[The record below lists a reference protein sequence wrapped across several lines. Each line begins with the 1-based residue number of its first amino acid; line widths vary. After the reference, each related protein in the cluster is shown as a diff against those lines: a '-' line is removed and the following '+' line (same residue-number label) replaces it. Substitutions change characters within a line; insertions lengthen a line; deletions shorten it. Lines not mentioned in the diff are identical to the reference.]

1 MGFFGSLAKKV
12 SGAVS
17 TLGQKVASGAR
28 AGIKYGITH
37 SEKIAQVA
45 GKVEGIADKVGE
57 VAGAVAVGAGAMGL
71 EPIAGLAAGVAGVAT
86 GVGKGAGAVKGV
98 ANKVTDAKKT
108 AKRFGIDANAM
119 ANRML

>member
-1 MGFFGSLAKKV
+1 MGWFGSLAKKV

-45 GKVEGIADKVGE
+45 GKVESIADKVGE
-57 VAGAVAVGAGAMGL
+57 VAGAVALGAAASGFEPIAGFAGGVAGLAKGVGAGA
-71 EPIAGLAAGVAGVAT
+71 GV
-86 GVGKGAGAVKGV
+86 VKGV

-108 AKRFGIDANAM
+108 AARFGIDANAM